1 MSSTLIAEYA
11 YVMRPGGLVY
21 AITDVED
28 LFEWIKGCFSGK
40 GEYGATGVEGEGG
53 GGMEGGMRS
62 ELWEGVDVKGGG
74 EAGLDRRIMAAVE
87 GETEEGRK
95 VERNKGEK
103 FVGVWRRKPDPE
115 WV

>member
-1 MSSTLIAEYA
+1 M
-11 YVMRPGGLVY
+11 YV
-21 AITDVED
+21 ITDVDD
-28 LFEWIKGCFSGK
+28 LFQWISGCFSATGD
-40 GEYGATGVEGEGG
+40 YGALGIEGEG
-53 GGMEGGMRS
+53 GGMEGGRRS
-62 ELWEGVDVKGGG
+62 ELWEEVEVMGG
-74 EAGLDRRIMAAVE
+74 EDGVHGRIMAAVR

>member
-11 YVMRPGGLVY
+11 YVMRPGGLIY

-28 LFEWIKGCFSGK
+28 LFEWISGCFSGQ
-40 GEYGATGVEGEGG
+40 GEYGATGVEGEGR
-53 GGMEGGMRS
+53 GMEGGRRS
-62 ELWEGVDVKGGG
+62 ELWERVDVNGE
-74 EAGLDRRIMAAVE
+74 EAGLDGRIMAAV
-87 GETEEGRK
+87 GEKTEEGRK

>member
-1 MSSTLIAEYA
+1 M
-11 YVMRPGGLVY
+11 MRPGGLVY
-21 AITDVED
+21 VITDVED
-28 LFEWIKGCFSGK
+28 LFQWISGCFSGE
-40 GEYGATGVEGEGG
+40 GEYGATGIEGEGEYGATGIEGEG
-53 GGMEGGMRS
+53 GGMEGGRRI
-62 ELWEGVDVKGGG
+62 ELWEGVEVEG
-74 EAGLDRRIMAAVE
+74 EEGGLDGLIMAAVR

>member
-11 YVMRPGGLVY
+11 YVMCPGGLVY

-28 LFEWIKGCFSGK
+28 LFEWISACFSGK
-40 GEYGATGVEGEGG
+40 GKYGATGIEGEG
-53 GGMEGGMRS
+53 GGMEGGRRN
-62 ELWEGVDVKGGG
+62 ELWEEVDVKGD
-74 EAGLDRRIMAAVE
+74 EASLDGRIMAAVK

-115 WV
+115 WA

>member
-1 MSSTLIAEYA
+1 M
-11 YVMRPGGLVY
+11 Y

-28 LFEWIKGCFSGK
+28 LFEWISGCFSGMR
-40 GEYGATGVEGEGG
+40 EYGATGVEGEGG
-53 GGMEGGMRS
+53 MEGGRRS
-62 ELWEGVDVKGGG
+62 ELWEAVDVKDEEG
-74 EAGLDRRIMAAVE
+74 GLDGRIMAAVE

-115 WV
+115 WL